1 MKKNLSLL
9 IALGFYFLAFSQ
21 IQHGGTPKSLQFK
34 SFLNEAVQF
43 ISPQTNV
50 TALRQEDEVIDQIK
64 DIPWRYGFIHYV
76 DVKYQDG
83 SVYEM
88 PNGDRIWRIQVK
100 SAGAQTI
107 NLTFK
112 NFKLAPGAEMFIY
125 TENYQQILGSF
136 THENNLEHGYLTTD
150 LLHGEEVTIEL
161 YEPATTI
168 GQNHFVLERIVH
180 GYRALDYM
188 NKGIGDSGGG
198 DITCNN
204 NVICSLGDNWREQI
218 RSVGILL
225 SQNNLSAGFCS
236 GSLIN
241 NTCNDGK
248 AYFLTANH
256 CGPSATS
263 VVGFN
268 FESTQCNTNAGPYP
282 QNTISVLAVRAEN
295 AGSDFCLVELSSEP
309 PASYNVFYSGWDR
322 TGTTTNGQVCIHH
335 PSGDLKKITFDS
347 QAATYGTY
355 SGAQCWRIGNWEDG
369 TTEGGSSGSPLF
381 NLDGNIIG
389 QLYGGSASCQS
400 NTEDF
405 YGRFDISWDGGSSA
419 TDELKT
425 WLDPCGTGQT
435 VLAGYDPNAIVANED
450 VALSFSGGSLS
461 NICAEKIEQKITLRN
476 RGTQDVTS
484 VSFNYGV
491 DGFYSNYTW
500 TGTLTSNQS
509 VTITLDSLDL
519 NTGTYNYD
527 AFIVSSS
534 LNADENLLNDSVSFA
549 IDIEN
554 GLSVQVILT
563 TNFEPGD
570 NSFEILDANNNQ
582 VAFEDNFD
590 ANETYNFTYCLPSGN
605 TYCINI
611 YDDGG
616 NGLSPTFF
624 FDQGNYSLTVN
635 GEEIYNDDAIGAGF
649 EYCVEA
655 GPNSIKNINE
665 NILLQIIPNP
675 NDGNFQIQSN
685 VNIHNVQIISVLGSI
700 VQEWDVYQDVALIQ
714 AQNLTKG
721 SYFVKIFTK
730 EGVAVKKMMIK

>member
-9 IALGFYFLAFSQ
+9 IALGFYLLAFSQ
-21 IQHGGTPKSLQFK
+21 VQHGGTPKSMQFK
-34 SFLNEAVQF
+34 SFLNEANEFV
-43 ISPQTNV
+43 SPQTNV
-50 TALRQEDEVIDQIK
+50 AALRQEDEIIDQIK

-83 SVYEM
+83 SIYEM
-88 PNGDRIWRIQVK
+88 ANGDRIWRIQVK
-100 SAGAQTI
+100 STGAQTI

-112 NFKLAPGAEMFIY
+112 DFKLAPGAEMFIY
-125 TENYQQILGSF
+125 TENYEQILGSF

-150 LLHGEEVTIEL
+150 LLHGEEVSIEL
-161 YEPATTI
+161 YEPAATV
-168 GQNHFVLERIVH
+168 GQNLFVLERIVH
-180 GYRALDYM
+180 GYRALDY
-188 NKGIGDSGGG
+188 KKKYIGDSGS
-198 DITCNN
+198 CNN
-204 NVICSLGDNWREQI
+204 NVICAVGDNWRDQI

-225 SQNNLSAGFCS
+225 QQNNLSAGFCT
-236 GSLIN
+236 GALIN

-256 CGPSATS
+256 CSADATS

-268 FESTQCNTNAGPYP
+268 FESTQCNTNAGPYL
-282 QNTISVLAVRAEN
+282 QNTISGMTLKANN
-295 AGSDFCLVELSSEP
+295 AGSDFALHELSSVP
-309 PASYNVFYSGWDR
+309 PASYNVYYSGWDR
-322 TGTTTNGQVCIHH
+322 TGTTTNGQVGIHH
-335 PSGDLKKITFDS
+335 PAGDVKKITFDN

-381 NLDGNIIG
+381 NLNGNIIG

-400 NTEDF
+400 ITEDF

-419 TDELKT
+419 ADELKT

-450 VALSFSGGSLS
+450 VALTFSGGSLD
-461 NICAEKIEQKITLRN
+461 NVCAEKIEQKITLRN
-476 RGTQDVTS
+476 RGIQDVTS

-491 DGFYSNYTW
+491 NGLYSNYSW
-500 TGTLTSNQS
+500 TGTLASNQS
-509 VTITLDSLDL
+509 VSITLDSLDL
-519 NTGTYNYD
+519 STGTYAYE
-527 AFIVSSS
+527 AFIVASS
-534 LNADENLLNDSVSFA
+534 LSADENLFNDSVSFS

-554 GLSVQVILT
+554 GLSVQVSLT
-563 TNFEPGD
+563 TNFEAGQ

-582 VAFEDNFD
+582 VAFEDNFG
-590 ANETYNFTYCLPSGN
+590 ANETYNFTYCLPAGN

-611 YDDGG
+611 YDEGG
-616 NGLSPTFF
+616 DGLSPTFF
-624 FDQGNYSLTVN
+624 FDQGNYTLIVN
-635 GEEIYNDDAIGAGF
+635 GEEIYNDDEIGEGY

-665 NILLQIIPNP
+665 RIVLQIVPNP
-675 NDGNFQIQSN
+675 NDGNFQVQSN
-685 VNIHNVQIISVLGSI
+685 VSIDNVQIISVLGSI
-700 VQEWDVYQDVALIQ
+700 VQEWNVNQDVALIQ

-730 EGVAVKKMMIK
+730 EGVAVKKMMVK